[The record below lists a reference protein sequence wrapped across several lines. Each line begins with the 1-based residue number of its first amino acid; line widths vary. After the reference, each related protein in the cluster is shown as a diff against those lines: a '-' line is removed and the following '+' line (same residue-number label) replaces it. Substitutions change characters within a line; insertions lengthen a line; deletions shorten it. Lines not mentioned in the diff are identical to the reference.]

1 MEDWPVSNSNVYQIS
16 LKTSN
21 CRSDALITYSKPKK
35 KAKSLFC
42 SICNDLIND
51 IYLINPRSC
60 VTLWSAASKLIWT
73 EQF

>member
-21 CRSDALITYSKPKK
+21 CRSDASITYSEPKK
-35 KAKSLFC
+35 KAKLLFC

-51 IYLINPRSC
+51 IYILLIQDHVLPYGRQRQS
-60 VTLWSAASKLIWT
+60 
-73 EQF
+73 